1 MNLLVFSFNFVGT
14 NATIQLLIQ
23 LNNLSMSCE
32 MWNVLINFSNWS
44 FFCSFQ
50 WHRFIR
56 CEKQEKN
63 EIYQFYV
70 PFSINIANG
79 ICAI

>member
-32 MWNVLINFSNWS
+32 M
-44 FFCSFQ
+44 
-50 WHRFIR
+50 
-56 CEKQEKN
+56 
-63 EIYQFYV
+63 
-70 PFSINIANG
+70 
-79 ICAI
+79 